1 MTLSDTPVR
10 ALVPYVPPAQHKRHP
25 VSAFRALLCEL
36 SCRMD
41 ALFVRRKRMY
51 LSALLLAGFGML
63 VGSYFAALRQIQ
75 VELLFAVRTAQIL
88 LPAVFFTGVT
98 LFGVVLAPVS
108 LLGFSFLFGC
118 AVGQL
123 PLISAQGVLC
133 FGLLLAL
140 YLLLLLFSVEAFLTS
155 RRSFSGWKAL
165 FACKSFLAFCL
176 LFLFTYLL
184 DRAAEFFLLSLSMIS

>member
-10 ALVPYVPPAQHKRHP
+10 ALVPYVAPARHKRLP
-25 VSAFRALLCEL
+25 LSVLRTALYEL
-36 SCRMD
+36 SRRMD

-51 LSALLLAGFGML
+51 LSALLLVVFGLL
-63 VGSYFAALRQIQ
+63 VGSYYVTLWQ
-75 VELLFAVRTAQIL
+75 VQVDLLLIVRAAQIL
-88 LPAVFFTGVT
+88 LPAVFFSGVT

-118 AVGQL
+118 AAGQL
-123 PLISAQGVLC
+123 PPSSAQGILC
-133 FGLLLAL
+133 FGLLLLL
-140 YLLLLLFSVEAFLTS
+140 YLLVLLFSVEAFLTS
-155 RRSFSGWKAL
+155 RRSFSGWRAL

-176 LFLFTYLL
+176 LFLSSYLL